1 MKKVVAV
8 LLILVML
15 FSLAGCFGDSDGGL
29 FKGKEEKKDFNELY
43 PGCANEWWTIAS
55 DGSYMK
61 IDTNPYD
68 TDKDDFDWSYYE
80 TYFTPAND
88 KIEELN
94 KELGFAESLSEK
106 MNNTTWSQG
115 VQTDSNDEYVVTWTY
130 HPDKG
135 LEVMYEFNNDKD

>member
-1 MKKVVAV
+1 MKRV
-8 LLILVML
+8 LAMLTVLVML
-15 FSLAGCFGDSDGGL
+15 FALVGCGGDGGSGGL
-29 FKGKEEKKDFNELY
+29 FEEKKKDFNELY

-68 TDKDDFDWSYYE
+68 TDNDDFDWSYYSN
-80 TYFTPAND
+80 YFTPAND

-115 VQTDSNDEYVVTWTY
+115 VQTASNDDYTVTWTY

-135 LEVMYEFNNDKD
+135 LEVMYEFKEG

>member
-1 MKKVVAV
+1 MKRV
-8 LLILVML
+8 LAMLTVLVML
-15 FSLAGCFGDSDGGL
+15 FALVGCGSDGGSGG
-29 FKGKEEKKDFNELY
+29 FFEAKKKDFNELY
-43 PGCANEWWTIAS
+43 PDCANEWWTIAS

-68 TDKDDFDWSYYE
+68 TDNDDFDLSYYSN
-80 TYFTPAND
+80 YFTPAND

-115 VQTDSNDEYVVTWTY
+115 VQTASNDDYTVTWTY

-135 LEVMYEFNNDKD
+135 LEVMYEFKEN